1 MKKASAALRTRI
13 ITLPGCIFQA
23 KRKERNGTMIEK
35 NLTGPLAAT
44 PLHSAPAAIQAALGI
59 FSNVTFS
66 DDAYDEALSE
76 ADADVELQL
85 QIAALRALSK
95 SPSGK
100 PERRKRNA

>member
-1 MKKASAALRTRI
+1 MT
-13 ITLPGCIFQA
+13 
-23 KRKERNGTMIEK
+23 EK

-44 PLHSAPAAIQAALGI
+44 PLHGASPAMQAALGI
-59 FSNVTFS
+59 FSNATFS
-66 DDAYDEALSE
+66 DGAYDEALSE
-76 ADADVELQL
+76 ADAAVELQL

>member
-13 ITLPGCIFQA
+13 ITLPSCIFQA
-23 KRKERNGTMIEK
+23 KRKERNGTMTEK

-44 PLHSAPAAIQAALGI
+44 PLHSAPAAMQAALGI

-66 DDAYDEALSE
+66 DGAYDEALSE
-76 ADADVELQL
+76 ADAAVELQL

>member
-1 MKKASAALRTRI
+1 MT
-13 ITLPGCIFQA
+13 
-23 KRKERNGTMIEK
+23 EK

-44 PLHSAPAAIQAALGI
+44 PLHSAPAAMQAALGI

-66 DDAYDEALSE
+66 DGAYDEALSE
-76 ADADVELQL
+76 ADAVDLQL

-95 SPSGK
+95 SPHGK

>member
-1 MKKASAALRTRI
+1 MFSPNMSGLPNASDSLMCLGTAA
-13 ITLPGCIFQA
+13 
-23 KRKERNGTMIEK
+23 M
-35 NLTGPLAAT
+35 
-44 PLHSAPAAIQAALGI
+44 QAALGI

>member
-13 ITLPGCIFQA
+13 ITLPNCIFQA
-23 KRKERNGTMIEK
+23 KRKERNGTMTEK
-35 NLTGPLAAT
+35 NLTGQHAAT
-44 PLHSAPAAIQAALGI
+44 PLHGASPAMQAALGI
-59 FSNVTFS
+59 FSNATFS
-66 DDAYDEALSE
+66 DGAYDEALSE
-76 ADADVELQL
+76 ADAAVELQL